1 MEEKEK
7 DIIEEQ
13 KENSEPSNNEI
24 QNYQHKIKELNNK
37 INVLIKGVKEER
49 EKSKKLAK
57 ELEVLNL
64 DKILKEETISKL
76 RSENESLNMILSKD
90 DPKSY
95 FENITKLN
103 TDINFN
109 PEEYD
114 LMKKENVQLKEEN
127 KTLMEQNSILINK
140 IEKLTEDKKLDEKNF
155 NEEIYKL
162 KKERIDQSNEIY
174 DKQKKIEILNNL
186 YKEIE
191 IQKNNR
197 ENEIIKYKEEE
208 KNFRNN
214 IKKLENQIILLKNKN
229 EKDNI
234 EINKLK
240 KEIEDRIKI
249 EIDDYVF
256 KGIII
261 SDNFNKKKLWNKNIS
276 IKFSSTDIYIKLKI
290 VNKNL
295 KIDAK
300 KIRFNFFENA
310 KNKVIIFYDSEEEKE
325 DDDNGEE
332 EVNIIANEIKDE
344 NKEVKLKENEH
355 INIIT
360 NEIKDE
366 NKEEKLKEKG
376 KIEEEKNEKKYITN
390 AMLCQFSERE
400 CNYIFEFKKEM
411 MSKYK
416 ENKKNIEK
424 EENSFTNFIFGF
436 FN

>member
-7 DIIEEQ
+7 DIIEEK

-114 LMKKENVQLKEEN
+114 LMKKENIQLKEEN

-140 IEKLTEDKKLDEKNF
+140 IEKLTEDKKLIEKNF

-162 KKERIDQSNEIY
+162 KKERIEQSNEIY

-191 IQKNNR
+191 RQKNNK
-197 ENEIIKYKEEE
+197 ENEIIKHKEEE
-208 KNFRNN
+208 NNYKNN
-214 IKKLENQIILLKNKN
+214 IKNLENQIILLKNEI

-234 EINKLK
+234 EINNLK

-249 EIDDYVF
+249 EIDDYIF

-261 SDNFNKKKLWNKNIS
+261 KDNFNKKKLWNKKIN
-276 IKFSSTDIYIKLKI
+276 IKFSSTDIYIKL
-290 VNKNL
+290 NFANRDL

-300 KIRFNFFENA
+300 KIKFNFFENE
-310 KNKVIIFYDSEEEKE
+310 KNKVIIFYDSEEEDQE
-325 DDDNGEE
+325 ENDEE
-332 EVNIIANEIKDE
+332 EE
-344 NKEVKLKENEH
+344 

-360 NEIKDE
+360 NEIKNENKEEKLQEKERNIINNEIMNE

-376 KIEEEKNEKKYITN
+376 KKLEDEKKEKKIITN
-390 AMLCQFSERE
+390 AMLCQFSEKE
-400 CNYIFEFKKEM
+400 CSYIFEFKK
-411 MSKYK
+411 KCYQNIRK
-416 ENKKNIEK
+416 TKKI
-424 EENSFTNFIFGF
+424 
-436 FN
+436 

>member
-1 MEEKEK
+1 MIEEK
-7 DIIEEQ
+7 
-13 KENSEPSNNEI
+13 KENNEQFNNEMK
-24 QNYQHKIKELNNK
+24 NYQHKIKELNNK

-114 LMKKENVQLKEEN
+114 LMKKENLQLKEEN

-140 IEKLTEDKKLDEKNF
+140 IEKLTEDKKMIEKNF

-162 KKERIDQSNEIY
+162 KKKRIEQSNEIY

-191 IQKNNR
+191 TQKNNK

-214 IKKLENQIILLKNKN
+214 IKNLENKIILLENEN
-229 EKDNI
+229 EKENI

-261 SDNFNKKKLWNKNIS
+261 KDNFNKKKLWNKNIN
-276 IKFSSTDIYIKLKI
+276 IKFSSNDIYIKLQI
-290 VNKNL
+290 ANKNL

-300 KIRFNFFENA
+300 KMKFTFIENE
-310 KNKVIIFYDSEEEKE
+310 KNKVIIFYDSEEEDE
-325 DDDNGEE
+325 DENEE
-332 EVNIIANEIKDE
+332 EEEIKITTNE
-344 NKEVKLKENEH
+344 NKLKEKEV
-355 INIIT
+355 NIIT
-360 NEIKDE
+360 NEIKGE
-366 NKEEKLKEKG
+366 NKEEKLKEKDK
-376 KIEEEKNEKKYITN
+376 KIEEEKNDKKIITN
-390 AMLCQFSERE
+390 AILCQFSERE

-424 EENSFTNFIFGF
+424 EESSLSNFIFGF